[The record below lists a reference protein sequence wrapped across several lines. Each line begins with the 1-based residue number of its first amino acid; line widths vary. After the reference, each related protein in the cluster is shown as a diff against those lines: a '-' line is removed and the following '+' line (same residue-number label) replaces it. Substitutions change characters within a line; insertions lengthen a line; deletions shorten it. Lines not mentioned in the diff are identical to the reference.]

1 MKKIL
6 LYFSLVLL
14 VFCLSD
20 SYLSRAHAKKRV
32 VLYYYYSP
40 FCPVCKRVTPQ
51 VMQLKSDFNLKVVKY
66 ALFNKRTA
74 QRDYRMMRK
83 LISRLKRIHRK
94 KKGRPFVMKDRK
106 ANRYYPDKTIPYYLK
121 RISPRKELKREMP
134 VPIIIIGDTAI
145 LGFDKPLVL
154 RLLREASK

>member
-6 LYFSLVLL
+6 LYLSIVTLVFSL
-14 VFCLSD
+14 SGN
-20 SYLSRAHAKKRV
+20 YLPKAYAKKRV
-32 VLYYYYSP
+32 VLHYYYSP
-40 FCPVCKRVTPQ
+40 FCPVCKRVSPQ
-51 VMQLKSDFNLKVVKY
+51 VMQLKKDFNLRVIKY

-94 KKGRPFVMKDRK
+94 KKGKPFVMKDRK

-121 RISPRKELKREMP
+121 RISPRKELRREMP
-134 VPIIIIGDTAI
+134 VPIIIIGDTVV

-154 RLLREASK
+154 RLLREAGN